1 MFIETYYNS
10 RTLYYKVQY
19 STFCFL
25 MYLKDW
31 MQMNKWNPPATNRN
45 NLDISAQKLFFKR
58 PSPSNDRKISNPPI
72 KVKSPTIT
80 ARCIKSDFFLVN
92 RRDKKPRIN
101 KTRPRQEGINDV
113 NDLLSLVTHKQSKS
127 NHYHSDW

>member
-1 MFIETYYNS
+1 
-10 RTLYYKVQY
+10 
-19 STFCFL
+19 

-80 ARCIKSDFFLVN
+80 ARCIKSDFFPGN

-113 NDLLSLVTHKQSKS
+113 NDLLSLVALTKIQK
-127 NHYHSDW
+127 

>member
-1 MFIETYYNS
+1 M
-10 RTLYYKVQY
+10 
-19 STFCFL
+19 
-25 MYLKDW
+25 
-31 MQMNKWNPPATNRN
+31 
-45 NLDISAQKLFFKR
+45 FFKR

-80 ARCIKSDFFLVN
+80 ARCIKSDFFPGN

-113 NDLLSLVTHKQSKS
+113 NDLLSLVALTKNPKAVSYTHLTLPTICSV
-127 NHYHSDW
+127 